1 MRFERFEVA
10 MKVQSKREVTG
21 ESLNA
26 FVAKSGLKTY
36 HKGTSRRGTSFS
48 GIPRALQALLR

>member
-36 HKGTSRRGTSFS
+36 HKPTSERCPVPFTRFS
-48 GIPRALQALLR
+48 VRQ

>member
-1 MRFERFEVA
+1 MRFESFEVA

-36 HKGTSRRGTSFS
+36 HKETRRDTDFGKM
-48 GIPRALQALLR
+48 PRALHALLR